1 MSSAFYW
8 VAVTG
13 ALVVVLASLF
23 ENLAEKSLWSPHY
36 YKHRRFPRSPAHLH
50 RSSTRLWVPLS
61 AEAFSVCG
69 YRPAVTSCVPRPVT
83 NRCQELLTSL
93 RSCSLTPCRH
103 SVCKPKDMRFAQQQ
117 RTVKLRHLADVI
129 PQQGDAFQL
138 PQVLAAVHPELPREV
153 DFVRQYRQ

>member
-23 ENLAEKSLWSPHY
+23 ENLAEKALWSPHY
-36 YKHRRFPRSPAHLH
+36 YKHRRFPRSPAHPH

-83 NRCQELLTSL
+83 NDLATKLLPYSL
-93 RSCSLTPCRH
+93 QALSLQTE
-103 SVCKPKDMRFAQQQ
+103 
-117 RTVKLRHLADVI
+117 
-129 PQQGDAFQL
+129 GYAFR
-138 PQVLAAVHPELPREV
+138 PAATGR
-153 DFVRQYRQ
+153 